1 MIAARIGESA
11 LIKSLP
17 KVTGSEDAHM
27 LVRDYKTTKIG
38 YVLVG
43 TAEPELFAAAQKRGL
58 AVPFFNHNPAYK
70 VDEAAIAFGVKIG
83 TLATLEMLGRR

>member
-1 MIAARIGESA
+1 
-11 LIKSLP
+11 
-17 KVTGSEDAHM
+17 M

-58 AVPFFNHNPAYK
+58 AVPFYNHNPAYR
-70 VDEAAIAFGVKIG
+70 VDEAAIAFGAKIG
-83 TLATLEMLGRR
+83 TLAALEMLGRR